1 VKACHAWRCGAACL
15 GPDPYS
21 RLVASIPEGPPFID
35 VCVHRSV
42 HPAALA
48 AELRDGLTAGEVAT
62 RQHYVSARQARL
74 WRGIAAAFSPARD
87 ESDGMQAYDAVN
99 ALIGERLDQSGV
111 HVIGLGCADGA
122 KERRLLE
129 ALPPGGPVTATPV
142 DVSLP
147 LLQIAAD
154 ALSGAGGA
162 LLRRPIVCDLALAA
176 EDLPKMVGEAPGT
189 RVITLYGMLP
199 GIDAFPAMAAAL
211 ALLRS
216 GDMLAVSAN
225 LLPDEDGALERIAAQ
240 YDNEPTR
247 DWLWALCEEAGIEPD
262 QATIAIGALDDP
274 GAGAQAAIG
283 AWLEPSVDLELE
295 LEAGAVSLR
304 AGEPVRLLRSARHTP
319 AGLEAI
325 IVAAGL
331 ELLTL
336 EISPSGE
343 EGVALALCP

>member
-1 VKACHAWRCGAACL
+1 M
-15 GPDPYS
+15 
-21 RLVASIPEGPPFID
+21 
-35 VCVHRSV
+35 
-42 HPAALA
+42 
-48 AELRDGLTAGEVAT
+48 AT
-62 RQHYVSARQARL
+62 RQHYLSARQARL

-87 ESDGMQAYDAVN
+87 EGDGMQAYDAVN
-99 ALIGERLDQSGV
+99 ALIGERLDEAGV

-147 LLQIAAD
+147 LLQVAAD
-154 ALSGAGGA
+154 ALDGAGGA
-162 LLRRPIVCDLALAA
+162 QLRRPIVCDLGLAA
-176 EDLPKMVGEAPGT
+176 EDLPKMVGDAPGT

-199 GIDAFPAMAAAL
+199 GIDVFPAMAAAL

-225 LLPDEDGALERIAAQ
+225 LLPEGEGSLERITAQ

-247 DWLWALCEEAGIEPD
+247 EWLWALCEDAGIERG
-262 QATIAIGALDDP
+262 QAAITIGALDDA

-283 AWLEPSVDLELE
+283 ARLEPSVDLALE
-295 LEAGAVSLR
+295 LEAGAASLP
-304 AGEPVRLLRSARHTP
+304 AGKPIRLLRSARHTP

-325 IVAAGL
+325 ITAAGL
-331 ELLTL
+331 ELLAL
-336 EISPSGE
+336 EVSPSGE

>member
-1 VKACHAWRCGAACL
+1 MAT
-15 GPDPYS
+15 
-21 RLVASIPEGPPFID
+21 IPEGPPFID

-42 HPAALA
+42 HPAVVA
-48 AELRDGLTAGEVAT
+48 AELRDGLAGGVVAT
-62 RQHYVSARQARL
+62 RQHYLSARQARL
-74 WRGIAAAFSPARD
+74 WRAIAAAFSPARD
-87 ESDGMQAYDAVN
+87 EGDGMQAYDAVN
-99 ALIGERLDQSGV
+99 ALIGERLDESGV

-147 LLQIAAD
+147 LLEVAAD
-154 ALSGAGGA
+154 ALDGAGGA
-162 LLRRPIVCDLALAA
+162 LLRRPIVCDLGLAA

-189 RVITLYGMLP
+189 RVITLYGMIP
-199 GIDAFPAMAAAL
+199 GMEAFAAIAAAL

-225 LLPDEDGALERIAAQ
+225 LLPEGDGALERIVAQ

-247 DWLWALCEEAGIEPD
+247 EWLWALCEDAGIERG
-262 QATIAIGALDDP
+262 QAVITVGALEDA
-274 GAGAQAAIG
+274 GAGAQAAVG
-283 AWLEPSVDLELE
+283 GWLEPSVDLQLE
-295 LEAGAVSLR
+295 LEAGAVSLA
-304 AGEPVRLLRSARHTP
+304 AGQPVRLLRSARHTP

-325 IVAAGL
+325 ISAAGL
-331 ELLTL
+331 ELLAL
-336 EISPSGE
+336 EVSPSGE

>member
-1 VKACHAWRCGAACL
+1 MAT
-15 GPDPYS
+15 
-21 RLVASIPEGPPFID
+21 IPEGARFID

-42 HPAALA
+42 HPAVVA
-48 AELRDGLTAGEVAT
+48 AELRGGLEAGEVAT
-62 RQHYVSARQARL
+62 RQHYLSARQARL
-74 WRGIAAAFSPARD
+74 WRQIAAAFSPARD
-87 ESDGMQAYDAVN
+87 AGDGMAAYDAVN
-99 ALIGERLDQSGV
+99 AAIGARLDEAGV

-147 LLQIAAD
+147 LLQVAAD
-154 ALSGAGGA
+154 ALDGAGGA
-162 LLRRPIVCDLALAA
+162 QLRRPIVCDLGLAA
-176 EDLPKMVGEAPGT
+176 EDLPKMVGDAPGT

-199 GIDAFPAMAAAL
+199 GIDVFPAMAAAL

-225 LLPDEDGALERIAAQ
+225 LLPEGEGSLERIAAQ
-240 YDNEPTR
+240 YDNEPTCE
-247 DWLWALCEEAGIEPD
+247 WLWALCEDAGIERG
-262 QATIAIGALDDP
+262 QAAITIGALDDA

-283 AWLEPSVDLELE
+283 AWLEPSVDLQLE
-295 LEAGAVSLR
+295 LEAGTASLP
-304 AGEPVRLLRSARHTP
+304 AGKPIRLLRSARHTP

-325 IVAAGL
+325 IIAAGL
-331 ELLTL
+331 ELLAL
-336 EISPSGE
+336 EVSPSGE

>member
-1 VKACHAWRCGAACL
+1 MAT
-15 GPDPYS
+15 
-21 RLVASIPEGPPFID
+21 IPEGAPFID

-42 HPAALA
+42 HPAVVA
-48 AELRDGLTAGEVAT
+48 AELRGGLEAGEVAT
-62 RQHYVSARQARL
+62 RQHYLSARQARL
-74 WRGIAAAFSPARD
+74 WRQIAAAFSPARD
-87 ESDGMQAYDAVN
+87 AGDGMAAYDAVN
-99 ALIGERLDQSGV
+99 AAIGARLDEAGV

-147 LLQIAAD
+147 LLQVAAD
-154 ALSGAGGA
+154 ALDGAGGA
-162 LLRRPIVCDLALAA
+162 LLRRPIVCDLGLAA

-189 RVITLYGMLP
+189 RVITLYGMIP
-199 GIDAFPAMAAAL
+199 GMEAFAAIAAAL

-225 LLPDEDGALERIAAQ
+225 LLPAGDDALERIVAQ

-247 DWLWALCEEAGIEPD
+247 EWLWALCEDAGIERG
-262 QATIAIGALDDP
+262 QAVITIGALDDP
-274 GAGAQAAIG
+274 GAGAQAAVG
-283 AWLEPSVDLELE
+283 AWLEPSVELQLE
-295 LEAGAVSLR
+295 LEAGAVSLP
-304 AGEPVRLLRSARHTP
+304 AGKPLRLLRSARHTP

-325 IVAAGL
+325 IGAAGL
-331 ELLTL
+331 ELLAL
-336 EISPSGE
+336 EVSPSGE

>member
-1 VKACHAWRCGAACL
+1 MA
-15 GPDPYS
+15 
-21 RLVASIPEGPPFID
+21 
-35 VCVHRSV
+35 
-42 HPAALA
+42 
-48 AELRDGLTAGEVAT
+48 
-62 RQHYVSARQARL
+62 
-74 WRGIAAAFSPARD
+74 
-87 ESDGMQAYDAVN
+87 AYDAVH
-99 ALIGERLDQSGV
+99 AAIGARLDEAGV

-147 LLQIAAD
+147 LLQVAAD
-154 ALSGAGGA
+154 ALDGAGGA
-162 LLRRPIVCDLALAA
+162 QLRRPIVCDLGLAA
-176 EDLPKMVGEAPGT
+176 EDLPKMVGDAPGT

-199 GIDAFPAMAAAL
+199 GIDVFPAMAAAL

-225 LLPDEDGALERIAAQ
+225 LLPEGEGSLERITAQ

-247 DWLWALCEEAGIEPD
+247 EWLWALCEDAGIERG
-262 QATIAIGALDDP
+262 QAAITIGALDDA

-283 AWLEPSVDLELE
+283 ARLEPSVDLALE
-295 LEAGAVSLR
+295 LEAGAASLP
-304 AGEPVRLLRSARHTP
+304 AGKPIRLLRSARHTP

-325 IVAAGL
+325 ITAAGL
-331 ELLTL
+331 ELLAL
-336 EISPSGE
+336 EVSPSGE